1 MPYTIEFAES
11 VKGQLHMLTARQRS
25 IILEAI
31 EHQLVHEPLVETR
44 NRKLRRPNPLAP
56 WEMRIGQLRVFYEVT
71 ADDPQVVHILAVGQ
85 KKGNR
90 LLIGGVEVQ
99 L

>member
-1 MPYTIEFAES
+1 
-11 VKGQLHMLTARQRS
+11 L
-25 IILEAI
+25 
-31 EHQLVHEPLVETR
+31 
-44 NRKLRRPNPLAP
+44 
-56 WEMRIGQLRVFYEVT
+56 RIGQLRVFYQVT
-71 ADDPQVVHILAVGQ
+71 TDEPQVVHILAVGQ